1 MKNKKYALPY
11 TSVLGFVACR
21 VTSKTLGIGPCEQ
34 NWAAV
39 KNIKTGKRVHLDG
52 DSLEKRAVLC
62 ASALI
67 RYARIKK
74 KSNENIEASRPNGLF
89 CDDDLK

>member
-1 MKNKKYALPY
+1 M
-11 TSVLGFVACR
+11 LGFVVCCI
-21 VTSKTLGIGPCEQ
+21 TSKTLGIGPYEQ

-39 KNIKTGKRVHLDG
+39 KNIKTGKRVHLGG
-52 DSLEKRAVLC
+52 DSLEKRAVLY

-67 RYARIKK
+67 RDARIKK
-74 KSNENIEASRPNGLF
+74 KSNENIEASGRNALF